1 MSELDRYRED
11 IDLID
16 QKLTTLFEKRME
28 TVLKVGEY
36 KKSHDLPILDA
47 GREEAVIKKNI
58 ERLNNP
64 AFKSELSDFYQAL
77 MAITKDT
84 QQRLMDES
92 ED

>member
-1 MSELDRYRED
+1 MTELDQCREE

-16 QKLTTLFEKRME
+16 QQLTALFEKRME

-36 KKSHDLPILDA
+36 KKAHDLPILDA

-58 ERLNNP
+58 QRLSNP
-64 AFKSELSDFYQAL
+64 AFHRELSDFYQAL
-77 MAITKDT
+77 MAITKET
-84 QQRLMDES
+84 QQRLMDEP

>member
-1 MSELDRYRED
+1 MTELDQCREE

-16 QKLTTLFEKRME
+16 QQLTALFEKRME

-36 KKSHDLPILDA
+36 KKAHDLPILDA

-58 ERLNNP
+58 ERLSNP
-64 AFKSELSDFYQAL
+64 AFHRELSDFYQAL
-77 MAITKDT
+77 MTITKET

>member
-1 MSELDRYRED
+1 MTELDQCREE

-16 QKLTTLFEKRME
+16 QQLTALFEKRME

-36 KKSHDLPILDA
+36 KKAHNLPILDA

-58 ERLNNP
+58 ERLSNP
-64 AFKSELSDFYQAL
+64 AFKRELSDFYQAL
-77 MAITKDT
+77 MVITKET

>member
-1 MSELDRYRED
+1 MTELDQCREE

-16 QKLTTLFEKRME
+16 QQLTALFEKRME

-36 KKSHDLPILDA
+36 KKAHDLPILDA

-58 ERLNNP
+58 ERLSNP
-64 AFKSELSDFYQAL
+64 AFKRELSDFYQAM
-77 MAITKDT
+77 MAITKET
-84 QQRLMDES
+84 QQRMMDES

>member
-1 MSELDRYRED
+1 MTELDQCREE

-16 QKLTTLFEKRME
+16 QQLTALFEKRME

-36 KKSHDLPILDA
+36 KKAHDLPILDA

-58 ERLNNP
+58 ERLSNP
-64 AFKSELSDFYQAL
+64 AFHRELSDFYQTL
-77 MAITKDT
+77 MAITKET